1 MMVGQKYFC
10 CSEVFLEVFLLMFP
24 IGGTSGDR
32 LVGNEASWPLLE
44 AITKKHFFQLFTG
57 FKYYNFSVTVTF
69 PSSQA
74 FNIL

>member
-10 CSEVFLEVFLLMFP
+10 CSEVFLEVFLSMFP

-44 AITKKHFFQLFTG
+44 AITKKHFFNCSLALNITIFQL
-57 FKYYNFSVTVTF
+57 
-69 PSSQA
+69 P
-74 FNIL
+74 